1 MFQLGHKEHGAD
13 CAPAGLLESFFHITE
28 DSTPIIFH
36 NCTYA
41 YTAAA
46 EWASRQ
52 TKQTLCPV
60 LELCWIFF
68 FFFF

>member
-13 CAPAGLLESFFHITE
+13 CVPARLLERFHHITE
-28 DSTPIIFH
+28 DSTPILFQ

-46 EWASRQ
+46 ELASRQ
-52 TKQTLCPV
+52 TKQTL
-60 LELCWIFF
+60 
-68 FFFF
+68 